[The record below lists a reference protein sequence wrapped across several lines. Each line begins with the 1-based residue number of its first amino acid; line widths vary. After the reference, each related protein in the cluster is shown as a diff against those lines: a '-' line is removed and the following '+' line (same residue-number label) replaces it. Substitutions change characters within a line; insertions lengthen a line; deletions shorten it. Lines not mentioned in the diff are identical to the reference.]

1 MASPLRDLSYRNY
14 EVTGGSRAPRWT
26 VIARNHLQRIFGI
39 KSFWVLTILGGLHYL
54 LLIAVAYFTDIGGED
69 ISQQFFSRLV
79 WRDQFLSGFQ
89 VGHFLLMAVVLLG
102 GAGLIANDLRANA
115 LLVYLSKPCTKLDYV
130 FGKFMGLFTVLVA
143 ALGLPALFFYV
154 YGALNYREHGFLSD
168 DPWLGPKILICV
180 TLVSAY
186 QASIMLGIS
195 SLFRQGRLAGAAYA
209 GIYVLSGLFA
219 GIPQFVARVNELS
232 PSVQETMDR
241 IHYLS
246 IYGGIEGIYK
256 VILQTSGSS
265 MFSRDTSGV
274 DLTPP
279 PELWLLLLVTM
290 VPATLGWIIAIR
302 KVRAVEV
309 VS

>member
-14 EVTGGSRAPRWT
+14 ESTELSRSPRWR
-26 VIARNHLQRIFGI
+26 VIAANHLHRVLSI
-39 KSFWVLTILGGLHYL
+39 KSFWILTVLSGLHYL
-54 LLIAVAYFTDIGGED
+54 LLIAIAYFTDIGGEEFAK
-69 ISQQFFSRLV
+69 QFFSRLV

-89 VGHFLLMAVVLLG
+89 VGHFLLMAVVLIA
-102 GAGLIANDLRANA
+102 GAGMIANDLRANA

-130 FGKFMGLFTVLVA
+130 VGKFFGLFTAIAL
-143 ALGLPALFFYV
+143 ALGLPALFFFL

-168 DPWLGPKILICV
+168 DPWLGPKILLCV
-180 TLVSAY
+180 ILAAAY
-186 QASIMLGIS
+186 QASIMLGVS
-195 SLFRQGRLAGAAYA
+195 SIFRQGRLAGAAYA

-219 GIPQFVARVNELS
+219 GIPQFIARVNELS
-232 PSVQETMDR
+232 PAIQATMDR

-256 VILQTSGSS
+256 TILQTNGSS
-265 MFSRDTSGV
+265 MLARNAEANE
-274 DLTPP
+274 LTPR
-279 PELWLLLLVTM
+279 PELWLLLLITVL
-290 VPATLGWIIAIR
+290 PAVIGWIVAIR